1 MLKQNFLSQGWVS
14 VLSLLR
20 DYQRI
25 YSATGLRI
33 VETSMVTDYTLDAFP
48 NKVLRTDRKQ
58 LLPSIHLNRTSM
70 ISISPPTYISKP
82 AHTNSKKT
90 E

>member
-1 MLKQNFLSQGWVS
+1 
-14 VLSLLR
+14 
-20 DYQRI
+20 
-25 YSATGLRI
+25 
-33 VETSMVTDYTLDAFP
+33 MVTDYTLDAFP

-58 LLPSIHLNRTSM
+58 LLPLIHLNRISM